1 MTAKDVDPLLQKMD
15 DELAGWS
22 EPAERLR
29 QALNKDELALYCQP
43 IAALTGAIRFPMAEV
58 LIRLREEE
66 KALLPPGEF
75 LPVFEH
81 YGLMPDLDRW
91 VVRNVVQHLA
101 RGSRIPRFTVNVSS
115 QTLDDP
121 AFPKAVALE
130 LVSAGVPGTALH
142 FEISEGDTLARLEAA
157 VRFSTALRAVG
168 CGAVVSGFG
177 RRTATF
183 LPLKTLRPDYV
194 KVDGVI
200 VRKLLA
206 APSAEAKLK
215 AILRVGEVMGFQ
227 VIAEMVEDQDIL
239 TRLKALGVGFAQG
252 FGICQPHPIELIA
265 GAPGTG

>member
-1 MTAKDVDPLLQKMD
+1 VTAKDVDPLLQKMD
-15 DELAGWS
+15 EELAGWS
-22 EPAERLR
+22 EPEERLR
-29 QALNKDELALYCQP
+29 YALAKNELTLYCQP
-43 IAALTGAIRFPMAEV
+43 IAALTGAVRFPMAEV
-58 LIRLREEE
+58 LVRLHEEE
-66 KALLPPGEF
+66 KALLPPGQF
-75 LPVFEH
+75 LPLFEH
-81 YGLMPDLDRW
+81 YRLMPDLDRW

-130 LVSAGVPGTALH
+130 LVSAGVSGTALH
-142 FEISEGDTLARLEAA
+142 FEISEGDMLARLEAA

-168 CGAVVSGFG
+168 CGTIVSGFG

-200 VRKLLA
+200 VRKLLTTPA
-206 APSAEAKLK
+206 AEAKLQ

-265 GAPGTG
+265 RAPGTG

>member
-1 MTAKDVDPLLQKMD
+1 MSTKEFDPQLQKMD
-15 DELAGWS
+15 DELAGWD

-29 QALNKDELALYCQP
+29 QALEKDELALYCQP

-81 YGLMPDLDRW
+81 YRLMPDLDRW
-91 VVRNVVQHLA
+91 VVRHVVHHLA

-130 LVSAGVPGTALH
+130 LVSAGVPGTALL
-142 FEISEGDTLARLEAA
+142 FEISENDTLARLEAA
-157 VRFSTALRAVG
+157 TRFSTAVRAVG

-194 KVDGVI
+194 KVDGVV
-200 VRKLLA
+200 VRKLLT
-206 APSAEAKLK
+206 APAAEAKLK

-239 TRLKALGVGFAQG
+239 VRLKALGAGFAQG

>member
-1 MTAKDVDPLLQKMD
+1 MTAKDIDPQLQQMD

-29 QALNKDELALYCQP
+29 DALARDELTLYCQP
-43 IAALTGAIRFPMAEV
+43 IAALEGAVRFPMAEV
-58 LIRLREEE
+58 LIRMREEE
-66 KALLPPGEF
+66 QAMLPPGEF

-81 YGLMPDLDRW
+81 YGLMPDMDRW
-91 VVRNVVQHLA
+91 VVRKVVEFLA
-101 RGSRIPRFTVNVSS
+101 RGSRIPRFSINISS
-115 QTLDDP
+115 QTVSDA

-130 LVSAGVPGTALH
+130 LVSAGVPGTALI
-142 FEISEGDTLARLEAA
+142 FEISESDTLSRLEEV

-168 CGAVVSGFG
+168 CGTGVSGFG

-200 VRKLLA
+200 VRKLLTT
-206 APSAEAKLK
+206 PSAETKLR

-227 VIAEMVEDQDIL
+227 VIAEMVEEQDIL
-239 TRLKALGVGFAQG
+239 MRLKALGVAYVQG
-252 FGICQPHPIELIA
+252 FGIQQPHPIEKISTSA
-265 GAPGTG
+265 